1 MPIDRAPLADPRLAR
16 VAAPIESDGE
26 ALFRPRHGAWTVAA
40 FAAIVVVGV
49 VDYLTGPEI
58 TFSPFY
64 LVPVAIAA
72 WLRGTSVAAL
82 ASAFAAIAW
91 LMAEYA
97 SSRVDSDTL
106 VYAWNF
112 FARLLFLLLVALLL
126 ARLHTMLRR
135 ERILSRTDSL
145 TGLLNAR
152 SFREAATVE
161 VERARRYAQP
171 ISVAFVDI
179 DNFKTV
185 NDRRGH
191 AAGDALLRFTANVL
205 RTNLRSSDIVAR
217 YGGDEFVLLLLHTDE
232 GTARRIIDKLYARVA
247 ATRRAGDEPVTL
259 SIGVASFSRDLPD
272 IDQMLEYADRL
283 MYEVK
288 GNAKASTRYQTYPS

>member
-1 MPIDRAPLADPRLAR
+1 MDRASPAEPRLSTA
-16 VAAPIESDGE
+16 AAPLDSHGE
-26 ALFRPRHGAWTVAA
+26 ALFRPRHGAWTLVA
-40 FAAIVVVGV
+40 FGAIALVGV

-72 WLRGTSVAAL
+72 WLHGTKVAVAA
-82 ASAFAAIAW
+82 SCFAAVAW
-91 LMAEYA
+91 LVAEYS
-97 SSRVDSDTL
+97 SSRVDADNL

-112 FARLLFLLLVALLL
+112 CARLLFLLLVALLL

-135 ERILSRTDSL
+135 ERMLSRTDLL

-152 SFREAATVE
+152 SFREAATIE

-179 DNFKTV
+179 DNFKAA

-205 RTNLRSSDIVAR
+205 RGNLRSSDIVAR
-217 YGGDEFVLLLLHTDE
+217 YGGDEFVLLLLHADE
-232 GTARRIIDKLYARVA
+232 EIARRIIDKLCDRLAS
-247 ATRRAGDEPVTL
+247 TRGTADEPVTL
-259 SIGVASFSRDLPD
+259 SIGVASFVRDLPD
-272 IDQMLEYADRL
+272 IDQMLECADRL

-288 GNAKASTRYQTYPS
+288 GSAKDSTRYATFPS